1 MVLLTVFSWLLDSV
15 PCATF
20 SAAQHKELEVRL
32 KELEKAKEASAT
44 RADQLGQD
52 ILRLDEAVT
61 AAEERRKGLR
71 KQLAQVR
78 PAAC

>member
-1 MVLLTVFSWLLDSV
+1 M
-15 PCATF
+15 
-20 SAAQHKELEVRL
+20 QHKELEVRL
-32 KELEKAKEASAT
+32 KELEKAKEAAAT

-61 AAEERRKGLR
+61 AAEEKRKGLR

-78 PAAC
+78 SAAWQLLFCHGWKANRTSCY